1 MVHERSSPILQFPI
15 RESSASFA
23 SIPPPSSIRNS
34 DETRTSSTAL
44 LPQAVSNALAER
56 HANTAL
62 HDGNKRG
69 RESSHNGRTSSEG
82 GHGDAADDA
91 ADGDDGDGDGDGDTH
106 SNASPSHSSISTLGS
121 DSFNPGDAECP
132 TTEWEAFN
140 YNRLSST
147 PTDKLQKS
155 RSGLSTVESSGA
167 STRISASSHNPPSKT
182 LTCFVEP
189 TPHDP
194 RPELDEPTSPVSVG
208 SMLASALWPDSSP
221 EPPSNPDDLA
231 LSDGDDCDASD
242 TKDTLVSVGGYYD
255 SGGGGGG
262 GRSVSA
268 GRGSKSDT
276 SGNDGGGGG
285 SVGGHKRSFKTRRK
299 SSPGSTAR
307 SPAVGFAI
315 VGVGMS
321 VLTVDTLMIRLASE
335 ENTNNWAIS
344 FYRYL
349 FYAIAT
355 TMYITYTKKGVR
367 KTARAFVDVGRI
379 GIAASVLFSVCNI
392 CFSTSVLYTDAANT
406 LVIVA
411 SSPLWAALLSRII
424 LKEKIAIWTAVATVF
439 AFGAVVMVFLT
450 EILDNGSVDAD
461 VSNAATTATAPP
473 MTTTTPTST
482 TANASLAGDASGN
495 LVAATKS
502 TPQQHAVGMLLALV
516 VALAMAGYLCCV
528 RYAALHYPERDMV
541 PTSAIA
547 GVLSAIAG
555 AVGMVA
561 TGGTALVTG
570 APMGWLALQGL
581 VVLPVAFICMTLG
594 QCLSLYCV
602 RA

>member
-1 MVHERSSPILQFPI
+1 M
-15 RESSASFA
+15 
-23 SIPPPSSIRNS
+23 
-34 DETRTSSTAL
+34 
-44 LPQAVSNALAER
+44 
-56 HANTAL
+56 
-62 HDGNKRG
+62 
-69 RESSHNGRTSSEG
+69 
-82 GHGDAADDA
+82 
-91 ADGDDGDGDGDGDTH
+91 
-106 SNASPSHSSISTLGS
+106 
-121 DSFNPGDAECP
+121 
-132 TTEWEAFN
+132 
-140 YNRLSST
+140 
-147 PTDKLQKS
+147 
-155 RSGLSTVESSGA
+155 
-167 STRISASSHNPPSKT
+167 
-182 LTCFVEP
+182 
-189 TPHDP
+189 
-194 RPELDEPTSPVSVG
+194 
-208 SMLASALWPDSSP
+208 
-221 EPPSNPDDLA
+221 
-231 LSDGDDCDASD
+231 
-242 TKDTLVSVGGYYD
+242 
-255 SGGGGGG
+255 
-262 GRSVSA
+262 
-268 GRGSKSDT
+268 
-276 SGNDGGGGG
+276 
-285 SVGGHKRSFKTRRK
+285 
-299 SSPGSTAR
+299 
-307 SPAVGFAI
+307 
-315 VGVGMS
+315 
-321 VLTVDTLMIRLASE
+321 
-335 ENTNNWAIS
+335 
-344 FYRYL
+344 
-349 FYAIAT
+349 
-355 TMYITYTKKGVR
+355 
-367 KTARAFVDVGRI
+367 
-379 GIAASVLFSVCNI
+379 
-392 CFSTSVLYTDAANT
+392 LYTDAANT

-594 QCLSLYCV
+594 PKYISATETNLMLLLETVFGPVWVYAAGYEAPATLAAAGIAVIVVCLVVNGIFTIRAANKATQVHVAVNGNSTQGAAGTVGRGTDAAVQPTRQPTYQSLLKTFKS
-602 RA
+602 RPSRSSTMSNTSNAGDG